1 MNARGWR
8 KVWLTAGATVGLLA
22 LVWLVGT
29 ALAQGPEREV
39 MAEGDVSIAATVGDK
54 INYQGRLT
62 DTGGTPLDGTY
73 PMRFEIY
80 DSNAGPTLLWDSGIM
95 SVDVDQGLFNVELA
109 VDPADFNGQALWL
122 RIYVDGDWLF
132 PRQELL
138 PVPYALSLRPGA
150 HIKGVGPTTCSAV
163 LKVENDA
170 GGFCGWAVQGI
181 AATGAAVWGESTG
194 GLGVRGY
201 TEDLYAVYGS
211 DGGTTQAKGYGGY
224 FETTTG
230 VGVYGYSSAE
240 RTVANNL
247 APGVYG
253 RSENGVGVYGVGESD
268 RSGVLGESTDAT
280 GVHGRS
286 ANGNGVYGYSDDGN
300 GVRGRSQ
307 SDYAGYFTSQNFRGL
322 YARSDT
328 GWYDAYFDGTFGV
341 YVAEDAHVG
350 DDISAGDDIH
360 AAGDITAGGSKGGYV
375 VEIALNDGREPLE
388 LGDVV
393 LIMGAAEPILG
404 SIPVPKVRKAS
415 EANSTAVIGVV
426 DRQFVTPSTEVSTQE
441 TEADIAGDFVG
452 STVSVAEGGGIAP
465 GEYVGVVTLGSF
477 RGIKVDASYGAVQ
490 PGDLL
495 VSSDTPGYAMK
506 ATNPQVGT
514 IIGKALGSLDSGT
527 GVIPVLV
534 TLH

>member
-1 MNARGWR
+1 MNARAWR
-8 KVWLTAGATVGLLA
+8 KVWLTVGATVGLLA

-29 ALAQGPEREV
+29 ALAQGPEGEV
-39 MAEGDVSIAATVGDK
+39 VAEGDVSIAATVGDK

-73 PMRFEIY
+73 PMRFQIY
-80 DSNAGPTLLWDSGIM
+80 DSDTGGTLLWDSGPSPM
-95 SVDVDQGLFNVELA
+95 SVDVDQGLFNVELD
-109 VDPADFNGQALWL
+109 VNPADFNGQALWL
-122 RIYVDGDWLF
+122 RIYVDGDWLL

-150 HIKGVGPTTCSAV
+150 QIKGAGPTTCSAV

-170 GGFCGWAVQGI
+170 GHFCGWAVQGI

-211 DGGTTQAKGYGGY
+211 DGGTTQAQGYGGY
-224 FETTTG
+224 FESTTG

-253 RSENGVGVYGVGESD
+253 RSANGVGVYGVGESD
-268 RSGVLGESTDAT
+268 RSGVFGESEDAP
-280 GVHGRS
+280 
-286 ANGNGVYGYSDDGN
+286 GVYGFSSTSD
-300 GVRGRSQ
+300 GVRGFSE
-307 SDYAGYFTSQNFRGL
+307 DLYGGYFTSQNYRGL
-322 YARSDT
+322 YVKGNSL
-328 GWYDAYFDGTFGV
+328 WYDAHFDGDLGIKVEATV
-341 YVAEDAHVG
+341 YANYVHSSG
-350 DDISAGDDIH
+350 DIH
-360 AAGDITAGGSKGGYV
+360 AVGDITAGGSKLGYV
-375 VEIALNDGREPLE
+375 AEIALNDGREPLE

-393 LIMGAAEPILG
+393 VITGAAEPILG
-404 SIPVPKVRKAS
+404 SIPVPRVRKAS

-426 DRQFVTPSTEVSTQE
+426 DRQFVTPSQEVTTQE
-441 TEADIAGDFVG
+441 PEADFTGDFVD
-452 STVSVAEGGGIAP
+452 STVSVAEGGGIAR

-477 RGIKVDASYGAVQ
+477 EAIKVDASYGAIQ

-495 VSSDTPGYAMK
+495 VSSDTPGHAMK
-506 ATNPQVGT
+506 AVDAQVGT
-514 IIGKALGSLDSGT
+514 VIGKALGSLDSGT

-534 TLH
+534 TLQ

>member
-1 MNARGWR
+1 MNARAWR

-29 ALAQGPEREV
+29 ALAQGPEGQV
-39 MAEGDVSIAATVGDK
+39 VAEGDVSIAATVGDK

-73 PMRFEIY
+73 PMRFELY
-80 DSNAGPTLLWDSGIM
+80 DTDTGPTSLWDSGIM

-211 DGGTTQAKGYGGY
+211 DGGTIQAQGYGGY

-253 RSENGVGVYGVGESD
+253 RSANGVGVYGVGESD
-268 RSGVLGESTDAT
+268 RSGVLGESTDGT
-280 GVHGRS
+280 GVRGWS
-286 ANGNGVYGYSDDGN
+286 TNGN
-300 GVRGRSQ
+300 GVRGYSQ
-307 SDYAGYFTSQNFRGL
+307 NTYGGYFSSANHRGI
-322 YARSDT
+322 YAKGDT
-328 GWYDAYFDGTFGV
+328 GWYDAYFDGNIGI
-341 YVAEDAHVG
+341 YAAED
-350 DDISAGDDIH
+350 IRAGDDIH
-360 AAGDITAGGSKGGYV
+360 AVGDITAGGSKAGYV
-375 VEIALNDGREPLE
+375 VEIALNDGRESLE

-393 LIMGAAEPILG
+393 VITGAADPVLG
-404 SIPVPKVRKAS
+404 SIPVPRVRKAS
-415 EANSTAVIGVV
+415 GANSTAVIGVV
-426 DRQFVTPSTEVSTQE
+426 DRQFVTPSKEVSTQE
-441 TEADIAGDFVG
+441 TDADIAGDFVDR
-452 STVSVAEGGGIAP
+452 TVSMAEGGGIAR

-477 RGIKVDASYGAVQ
+477 RAIKVDASYGAIQ

-495 VSSDTPGYAMK
+495 VSSDTPGYAMR

-527 GVIPVLV
+527 GVIPVLI